1 MRLIIVDDSPLDRAE
16 TRRLLLKG
24 SERTYSFTEAATVAA
39 ALSMIRDAPDG
50 PPHLAI
56 VDYHLPDG
64 TALDLLAG
72 LKGDDGNAV
81 CPVVVMTGGDDLTLG
96 RQVLRAGAQDF
107 VGKSWMTVESLA
119 RAVDNALERWKM
131 SEELH
136 ASESRLA
143 RAQRAVNVGTWDWN
157 LVSDEVSWTDETC
170 RLFGAARAPGP
181 VSYDFWVNTV
191 HPDDREAVAAQACE
205 ARRTGIYRSE
215 FRVRHTDG
223 TVLMLESIGA
233 GEFGPAGAP
242 IRLLGTVRDVTV
254 RHQAEQAL
262 KAALDKAEQ
271 AVVQRD
277 HLVSLISHDLRAPL
291 NNILLSISVL
301 EGQVAEAALP
311 IPGRIT
317 RQVTRMAR
325 MLDELLDVSQLRAGQ
340 RLALDFSEVEIIGM
354 LRETA
359 QNVQTTSPRHRI
371 EIAAGVAS
379 LVGHWDRARIERVAT
394 NLLSN
399 AVKYSPDGGRV
410 CISVEQDTPAQG
422 SASAILRVSDEGIG
436 IAATDRA
443 QVFEWFSRGRNARR
457 AGIPGIGIG
466 LAGVKDIV
474 EQHGGTICIES
485 NTPRGSTFTV
495 KIPLWPPPLPLAPES
510 GRALLAL
517 EQGPLA
523 MRAGRAVTV

>member
-24 SERTYSFTEAATVAA
+24 SERTFSFTEAASVAA
-39 ALSMIRDAPDG
+39 AVSMIRDAPGG

-81 CPVVVMTGGDDLTLG
+81 CPVVVMTGGDVLTLG

-119 RAVDNALERWKM
+119 RAVDNAVERWAM
-131 SEELH
+131 SVELY

-143 RAQRAVNVGTWDWN
+143 RAQRAANVGTWDWD
-157 LVSDEVSWTDETC
+157 LVTDEATWTDEAW
-170 RLFGAARAPGP
+170 RLFGAARVPGP
-181 VSYDFWVNTV
+181 VSYDFWLRTV

-205 ARRTGIYRSE
+205 ARRTGLYRSE
-215 FRVRHTDG
+215 FRVRHADG
-223 TVLMLESIGA
+223 TVLMLESLGE

-242 IRLLGTVRDVTV
+242 IRLLGTVRDVTA
-254 RHQAEQAL
+254 RHHAEQAL
-262 KAALDKAEQ
+262 KAALEQAEQ

-301 EGQVAEAALP
+301 EGQVAEAALA
-311 IPGRIT
+311 IPRGIT

-340 RLALDFSEVEIIGM
+340 RLALDFSDVEIIGM

-359 QNVQTTSPRHRI
+359 QNMQTSSPKHRI
-371 EIAAGVAS
+371 EIEAGLPS
-379 LVGHWDRARIERVAT
+379 LIGRWDRARIERVVT

-410 CISVEQDTPAQG
+410 CIAVEQDAPAIG
-422 SASAILRVSDEGIG
+422 LPSAILRVSDEGIG
-436 IAATDRA
+436 IAATDRPR
-443 QVFEWFSRGRNARR
+443 VFEWFSRGRNARR

-474 EQHGGTICIES
+474 EQHSGTVSVES
-485 NTPRGSTFTV
+485 NAPRGSTFTV
-495 KIPLWPPPLPLAPES
+495 RIPLRPPPLPLALES
-510 GRALLAL
+510 DRALLAR
-517 EQGPLA
+517 GPRGA
-523 MRAGRAVTV
+523 